1 MDKEFFVQEIERCS
15 GMLYR
20 VSYTI
25 LQNQD
30 DCRDAMQ
37 EAALKAWEKRG
48 RLRDEERF
56 GPWIARILVNV
67 CYDIQ
72 RKRKRVVSLE
82 EAPEPAAPAP
92 DPTLALAL
100 QALPEKLR
108 LPLVLQYAEGMEYAE
123 IARVLHV
130 TEGSVRGRIH
140 RAKEQLRK
148 ELEV

>member
-1 MDKEFFVQEIERCS
+1 
-15 GMLYR
+15 MLYR

-48 RLRDEERF
+48 KLRDEERF
-56 GPWIARILVNV
+56 GPWISRILVNI

-72 RKRKRVVSLE
+72 RKRRRAVSLE
-82 EAPEPAAPAP
+82 EAPEPDAHAP